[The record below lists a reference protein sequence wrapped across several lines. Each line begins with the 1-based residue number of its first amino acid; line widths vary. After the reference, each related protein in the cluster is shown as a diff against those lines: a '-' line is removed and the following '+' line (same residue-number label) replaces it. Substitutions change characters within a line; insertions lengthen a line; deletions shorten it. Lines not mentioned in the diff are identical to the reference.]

1 MIFHSLDFYTVKNIT
16 GRFLVGLRWYSD
28 FGPKG
33 EEIWKFE
40 SFDLS
45 KRSKIDSTI
54 FWTF

>member
-1 MIFHSLDFYTVKNIT
+1 MDFYTVKNIT
-16 GRFLVGLRWYSD
+16 GKFLVGLRWYSD

-45 KRSKIDSTI
+45 
-54 FWTF
+54 